1 MRHMLVFVALTV
13 AASVV
18 MFATE
23 HKTATAI
30 IGIWKSPVESI
41 GKDRYECTRVYTAD
55 HRYTVTIRWLNDDGA
70 EIGNRN
76 EWAGIY
82 SVDRHGNVLEMREDG
97 QRKSKYRIEWLTQDS
112 FILRFSDLPPVRY
125 KRAD

>member
-1 MRHMLVFVALTV
+1 MRQMLVFVALTV
-13 AASVV
+13 AASVAL
-18 MFATE
+18 FATE
-23 HKTATAI
+23 HKTASAI
-30 IGIWKSPVESI
+30 IGIWKSPVEST

-55 HRYTVTIRWLNDDGA
+55 HRCTVTIRWLNDAGA

-82 SVDRHGNVLEMREDG
+82 SVDRRGNVLEVLEAG

-112 FILRFSDLPPVRY
+112 FILRCSDVPPVRY